1 MYIYIYIYIYQYIVF
16 ICIYKYISKKY
27 PNFCVFQHIS
37 LPPPPPPPPCRQW
50 RGEFRWWKGYV
61 LKNVKIWI
69 LFGRWQTKKMR
80 ALLGVVAAGKCT

>member
-1 MYIYIYIYIYQYIVF
+1 M
-16 ICIYKYISKKY
+16 YKYISKKY

-37 LPPPPPPPPCRQW
+37 LSPPPPPPPCRQW

-80 ALLGVVAAGKCT
+80 ALLGVVAAGKWT